1 MKKLLL
7 TVSAVVLSLGL
18 AQNAMA
24 DCNGIYLG
32 VRGGVVK
39 HKYSKKG
46 DAGFNTDNLDKRKLM
61 LSGALGYRY
70 DYVRAELE
78 YVWRDKNDYKYS
90 AGGGGSSKLAFK
102 TYSYMLNGYFDL
114 APFSWFSPYI
124 SAGIGFTKMK
134 YSEIANGESWTTN
147 GNYNPTRLTWS
158 LGGGATV
165 KVTNRFNVDAGY
177 RYYDMGAIRHMDVD
191 AHEIYGGVRYVF

>member
-7 TVSAVVLSLGL
+7 AVSAMVLSLGL

-32 VRGGVVK
+32 MRGGVVK

-46 DAGFNTDNLDKRKLM
+46 EAGFNTDNLDKSKLM

-70 DYVRAELE
+70 D

-90 AGGGGSSKLAFK
+90 AGGGGSSKLAFR
-102 TYSYMLNGYFDL
+102 TYSYMLNGYIDL
-114 APFSWFSPYI
+114 APYSWFSPYI

>member
-7 TVSAVVLSLGL
+7 AASAIVLSLSL
-18 AQNAMA
+18 AQNASA
-24 DCNGIYLG
+24 DCNGMYLG

-39 HKYSKKG
+39 HNYSKKG
-46 DAGFNTDNLDKRKLM
+46 DDAINTKNLDKRKLM

-78 YVWRDKNDYKYS
+78 YVWRDKNDYKYT
-90 AGGGGSSKLAFK
+90 AGGGGYGKLAFK
-102 TYSYMLNGYFDL
+102 SQSYMLNGYIDL
-114 APFSWFSPYI
+114 APYSWFTPYI
-124 SAGIGFTKMK
+124 SAGIGFTKLK
-134 YSEIANGESWTTN
+134 YSEIANGESFTSY
-147 GNYNPTRLTWS
+147 GNYKPTRFTWS
-158 LGGGATV
+158 VGGGASI

-191 AHEIYGGVRYVF
+191 AHEIYGGLRYVF